1 MTSQEKKQ
9 YLLKYQYLT
18 QEVDRLSDERA
29 QVLARAQKITPT
41 LSDMPKSQSGANR
54 LELAVEDIV
63 ENTDKLAEKIREM
76 LHAKEEIEQV
86 IDSLEDDTLREI
98 MKYRYINMMTWNKVC
113 YTLYHD
119 KDDFIDKFDSYL
131 RKLYRKHGNAL
142 ESLSLN
148 VTM

>member
-1 MTSQEKKQ
+1 MTGQEKKQ
-9 YLLKYQYLT
+9 YLLKYQHLT

-63 ENTDKLAEKIREM
+63 ENADKLAEKIREM

-98 MKYRYINMMTWNKVC
+98 MKYRYINMMTWEQIAFKMH
-113 YTLYHD
+113 Y
-119 KDDFIDKFDSYL
+119 SYVHICRL
-131 RKLYRKHGNAL
+131 HGRALFTMKL
-142 ESLSLN
+142 
-148 VTM
+148 

>member
-9 YLLKYQYLT
+9 YLLKYQHLT

-63 ENTDKLAEKIREM
+63 ENADKLAEKIREM
-76 LHAKEEIEQV
+76 LRTKEEIEQV
-86 IDSLEDDTLREI
+86 IDSLEDDTLRRL
-98 MKYRYINMMTWNKVC
+98 MKYRYINGMTWELIAVKMN
-113 YTLYHD
+113 YTYQWVWELHG
-119 KDDFIDKFDSYL
+119 KAL
-131 RKLYRKHGNAL
+131 RNLQIPDRN
-142 ESLSLN
+142 
-148 VTM
+148 

>member
-9 YLLKYQYLT
+9 YLLKYQHLT

-63 ENTDKLAEKIREM
+63 ENADKLAEKIREM
-76 LHAKEEIEQV
+76 LRAKEEIEQV
-86 IDSLEDDTLREI
+86 IDSLEDDTLRRL
-98 MKYRYINMMTWNKVC
+98 MKYRYINGMTLDRISFKIHYSYIHTCRLHRIALNKIMIVNDV
-113 YTLYHD
+113 L
-119 KDDFIDKFDSYL
+119 K
-131 RKLYRKHGNAL
+131 
-142 ESLSLN
+142 
-148 VTM
+148 V

>member
-76 LHAKEEIEQV
+76 LRAKEEIEQV

-98 MKYRYINMMTWNKVC
+98 MKYRYINGMTWGEVAVKKNYTYRNIC
-113 YTLYHD
+113 YL
-119 KDDFIDKFDSYL
+119 
-131 RKLYRKHGNAL
+131 HGKAL
-142 ESLSLN
+142 HSINIS
-148 VTM
+148 